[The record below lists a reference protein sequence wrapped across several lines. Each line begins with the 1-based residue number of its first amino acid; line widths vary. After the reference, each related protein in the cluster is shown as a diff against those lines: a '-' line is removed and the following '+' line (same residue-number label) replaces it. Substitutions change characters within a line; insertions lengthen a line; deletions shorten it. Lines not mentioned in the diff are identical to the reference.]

1 MEKVK
6 IALNAIE
13 ASFYGHC
20 KTCDTE
26 IPFEWLEAIPTT
38 LYCVE
43 HAPERPTTQDRPVE
57 EDVLIPSKGNN
68 FENPHGSE
76 IVDKEDSFGEVAK
89 FGTSET
95 PRITRAIMTAIII
108 FIKQKMKPMD
118 FLKTMKDL

>member
-6 IALNAIE
+6 NALNAIE
-13 ASFYGHC
+13 AGFYGHC

-26 IPFEWLEAIPTT
+26 IPFERLEAIPTT

-43 HAPERPTTQDRPVE
+43 HAPERSTTQDRPVE

-68 FENPHGSE
+68 FENRHGSE

-89 FGTSET
+89 LVHLKHL
-95 PRITRAIMTAIII
+95 RITRAIMTAIII
-108 FIKQKMKPMD
+108 FIKQKMKPID